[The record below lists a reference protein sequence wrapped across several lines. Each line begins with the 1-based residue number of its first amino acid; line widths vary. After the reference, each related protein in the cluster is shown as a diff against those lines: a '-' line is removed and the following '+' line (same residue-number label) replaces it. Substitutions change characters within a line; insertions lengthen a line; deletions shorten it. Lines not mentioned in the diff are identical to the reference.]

1 MSNIHGVVVRRLVL
15 GHRAAGVYY
24 SRSRAAHWDG
34 RNNIGEKVATG
45 TYFCTFTAG
54 DFITTRKMVI
64 RK

>member
-1 MSNIHGVVVRRLVL
+1 MVRQLAL

-34 RNNIGEKVATG
+34 KNNLGEKVAAG
-45 TYFCTFTAG
+45 LYFVKFKAG
-54 DFITTRKMVI
+54 NYTKIRKMLI